1 MSKVYTFKAELWR
14 WQTSKFTSKATG
26 AWHFVT
32 LPKKL
37 FTEIRATHGKGMIK
51 VQTTIGKTS
60 WNNSLFPHTKEGTYL
75 ISVKKMVREKEGIFE
90 GDMLKVR
97 FKIV

>member
-1 MSKVYTFKAELWR
+1 MPSKIYKFKAELWR
-14 WQTSKFTSKATG
+14 WPG
-26 AWHFVT
+26 DGGWHFVT

-75 ISVKKMVREKEGIFE
+75 ISVKKIVREKEGLFV
-90 GDMLKVR
+90 GDTIRVS
-97 FKIV
+97 FKIL